1 MNGNREWEKR
11 LMGFGEEV
19 KELMFKYIEFVV
31 VRGDS
36 VFKKFVK
43 EKKRVMGDFNMIYRE

>member
-11 LMGFGEEV
+11 PMGFGEEA
-19 KELMFKYIEFVV
+19 KELMFKRTEFVV

-36 VFKKFVK
+36 VFKKSAK

>member
-19 KELMFKYIEFVV
+19 KELMFKRIEFVV